1 MTSYRFPSVADSE
14 PIIETPKA
22 MKIYENED
30 LITNIQGLYQEKD
43 YSDVTYDYEFVNQ
56 RVPGGKESFERE
68 KTINEGKSYAELARE
83 KARRDVQ
90 EKRQTYLVKD
100 INKPSKPNFKKDFQ
114 SSLPKKKQLPVSNLS
129 CLADKLR
136 QEDYILA
143 ELPIVYQ
150 EPVNASRKS
159 SKKNNYDFLKRSQ
172 IYNKKENQSHKEAL
186 FAQELNLSRFED
198 VK

>member
-1 MTSYRFPSVADSE
+1 M
-14 PIIETPKA
+14 
-22 MKIYENED
+22 
-30 LITNIQGLYQEKD
+30 
-43 YSDVTYDYEFVNQ
+43 
-56 RVPGGKESFERE
+56 
-68 KTINEGKSYAELARE
+68 
-83 KARRDVQ
+83 
-90 EKRQTYLVKD
+90 
-100 INKPSKPNFKKDFQ
+100 
-114 SSLPKKKQLPVSNLS
+114 
-129 CLADKLR
+129 ADKLR

-172 IYNKKENQSHKEAL
+172 IYNKKENQSHKEAF